1 MLDRRWLPPTV
12 TLSLAVDDYAMSELE
27 ARAGVEPGYVGRL
40 VALGVVAP
48 DASGLFSAGDVR
60 RVRLVAALDRAGIP
74 IDGVADAIRRGQI
87 SLAFMDQSF
96 YDRFAPLTNVT
107 FETLAGDSRVP
118 LDLLMVIR
126 EAIGFGQPVPND
138 RVREDE
144 QQLAAVVS
152 RLLEVGTRPAV
163 AERMLRT
170 WGESLRRIAE
180 MEGEW
185 WLSEV
190 ERPFREAG
198 MSEGE
203 ILERANRL
211 SPELAAL
218 TDRAV
223 VTILRAQH
231 EHAATKNIIEDIET
245 ALTKAGV
252 HSRLKRTPAI
262 CFLDITGYTRLTE
275 ERGDAAAADLAGR
288 LGRLVRQSAARYAG
302 KPVKWLGDGVMFHFT
317 DPGAGVLAALE
328 MVRSVAD
335 AGLPP
340 AHVGLDSGPVLY
352 QEGDYFGRTVN
363 VAARIAEYARP
374 GEVLVTST
382 VVEAARHV
390 DIAFKSIGQVELKG
404 LAGVLEL
411 HSAGLT

>member
-1 MLDRRWLPPTV
+1 VGAYST
-12 TLSLAVDDYAMSELE
+12 SEVE

-40 VALGVVAP
+40 VARGVVAR
-48 DASGLFSAGDVR
+48 DADGRFSAGDVR

-74 IDGVADAIRRGQI
+74 IDGVAEAIRRGQI

-96 YDRFAPLTNVT
+96 YDRFAPLTSVT
-107 FETLAGDSRVP
+107 FETLAGHSGVP
-118 LDLLMVIR
+118 LDLLMVVR
-126 EAIGFGQPVPND
+126 EAIGFGQPEPND

-144 QQLAAVVS
+144 QQLAAVVV

-163 AERMLRT
+163 IERMLRT

-185 WLSEV
+185 WLNEV

-203 ILERANRL
+203 ILEQANRL
-211 SPELAAL
+211 SPELAAV

-223 VTILRAQH
+223 VTILHAQH
-231 EHAATKNIIEDIET
+231 EHAATKNIIEDIES

-252 HSRLKRTPAI
+252 HSRLEHTPAI

-275 ERGDAAAADLAGR
+275 ERGDAAAADLAAR
-288 LGRLVRQSAARYAG
+288 LGRLVRQSAARHAG
-302 KPVKWLGDGVMFHFT
+302 KPVKWLGDGVMFHFP
-317 DPGAGVLAALE
+317 DPAAGVLAALE
-328 MVRSVAD
+328 MVRGVAD
-335 AGLPP
+335 GGLPP
-340 AHVGLDSGPVLY
+340 AHVGLDAGPVLY

-363 VAARIAEYARP
+363 VAARIAEYARA
-374 GEVLVTST
+374 GEVLVTSA
-382 VVEAARHV
+382 VVEAARRA
-390 DIAFKSIGQVELKG
+390 DIAFASIGPVELKG
-404 LAGVLEL
+404 VAEALEL
-411 HSAGLT
+411 HVARLA

>member
-1 MLDRRWLPPTV
+1 LVAPTV
-12 TLSLAVDDYAMSELE
+12 TLSLAVVGYAMSELE

-48 DASGLFSAGDVR
+48 DVGGTFSAGDVR
-60 RVRLVAALDRAGIP
+60 RVRLIAALDRAGIP
-74 IDGVADAIRRGQI
+74 IEGVAEAIRRGQI

-96 YDRFAPLTNVT
+96 YDRF
-107 FETLAGDSRVP
+107 VP
-118 LDLLMVIR
+118 LDLLMVVR
-126 EAIGFGQPVPND
+126 EAIGFGQPEPND

-144 QQLAAVVS
+144 QQLAAVVV

-163 AERMLRT
+163 IERMLRT

-185 WLSEV
+185 WLNEV

-203 ILERANRL
+203 ILEQANRL
-211 SPELAAL
+211 SPELAAV

-223 VTILRAQH
+223 VTILHAQH
-231 EHAATKNIIEDIET
+231 EHSATKNIIEDIES

-252 HSRLKRTPAI
+252 HSRLEHTPAI

-275 ERGDAAAADLAGR
+275 ERGDAAAADLAAR

-302 KPVKWLGDGVMFHFT
+302 KPVKWLGDGVMFHFP

-328 MVRSVAD
+328 MVRGVAD
-335 AGLPP
+335 GGLPP
-340 AHVGLDSGPVLY
+340 AHVGLDAGPVLY

-374 GEVLVTST
+374 GEVLVTSA
-382 VVEAARHV
+382 VVEAARRP
-390 DIAFKSIGQVELKG
+390 DIAFASIGQVELKG
-404 LAGVLEL
+404 VAEALEL
-411 HSAGLT
+411 HVARLA